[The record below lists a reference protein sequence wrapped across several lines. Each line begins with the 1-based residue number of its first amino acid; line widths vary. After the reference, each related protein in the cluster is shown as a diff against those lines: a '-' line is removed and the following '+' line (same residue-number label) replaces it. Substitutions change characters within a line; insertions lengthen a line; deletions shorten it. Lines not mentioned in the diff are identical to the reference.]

1 MIAPHFWRNLRL
13 LIGVG
18 AAAIFSLLGMIS
30 WIQRLPTM
38 AVLVRR
44 RLRNAVT
51 GAAVHSQAVEDPGVY
66 WRQNNAL
73 PGNRGDG
80 FRYSYLLVMIAI
92 TPVYLWFE
100 LSFGA
105 HLLELMGSK
114 VPSEDTVAVE
124 HWGHMISGIAVSLMF
139 LTGWFQQCE
148 KWNRPWSVRVLVS
161 IGICLLCIVL
171 TWKIQEAVIG
181 FYVQRGKA
189 QIAMYIWTL
198 LALTVVGF
206 LLIRGWLRLS
216 VSRRRRGVGTTIA
229 GLIVL
234 VVVGIVLV
242 SKLEPILTFV
252 TRTLG
257 VSSQIVVD
265 LGYERQQAATLSL
278 VRRGLQQ
285 GVYTFRDN
293 PLDQAALAS
302 GEGKAALAMFPII
315 AAGVSPAL
323 FAGDRKKILYELMYL
338 DWDEMSGESTYAE
351 YRKNEAEVERLFLG
365 PYSDLSKARQ
375 AELATLGR
383 KAADANWD
391 ARIRE
396 LVPFGS
402 LPPGLAIDEFQK
414 LPVFQSLIGNNLGCF
429 DCKLRLGMDRPAL
442 TREVFDKTQTKN
454 VIQVEE
460 TLRDPD
466 HFQQGRDG
474 ESAARTYWVPI
485 WALLFSMVGAFT
497 LVFKLIFTVSE
508 YVQRRSFRRA
518 NAADSI
524 LANTVIANSKSL
536 IAGGLLFVALFVYFS
551 DNRVTSTENYIRLHK
566 QMWHD
571 QPIVGAI
578 AAHWTINAQALLYP
592 FTRKIRPTWMTFDQD
607 PLYWLPWHVGKQEDE

>member
-1 MIAPHFWRNLRL
+1 L

-18 AAAIFSLLGMIS
+18 AAAIFSMLGMIS

-38 AVLVRR
+38 AVLARR

-51 GAAVHSQAVEDPGVY
+51 GAAVQSQAVEDPGVY

-124 HWGHMISGIAVSLMF
+124 HWGHLISGIAVSLMF

-171 TWKIQEAVIG
+171 TWKVQEAVIG

-198 LALTVVGF
+198 LAMTVVGF
-206 LLIRGWLRLS
+206 ILIRGWLRRS
-216 VSRRRRGVGTTIA
+216 VSRRRRGVAATIA
-229 GLIVL
+229 GLIAL

-242 SKLEPILTFV
+242 SKLEPILTLV

-265 LGYERQQAATLSL
+265 LGYERQQAATLSI

-323 FAGDRKKILYELMYL
+323 FAGDRKKILHELMYL
-338 DWDEMSGESTYAE
+338 DWDEMSGENTYAE

-375 AELATLGR
+375 AEIATLGR

-396 LVPFGS
+396 LVPFGT

-429 DCKLRLGMDRPAL
+429 DCTLRLGMDRPAL
-442 TREVFDKTQTKN
+442 TREVFNKTQTKN
-454 VIQVEE
+454 VLQFEE

-524 LANTVIANSKSL
+524 LANTVIANSKNL

-592 FTRKIRPTWMTFDQD
+592 FTRKIRPDWMSFDKD
-607 PLYWLPWHVGKQEDE
+607 PLYWLPWHVGKEEDE

>member
-1 MIAPHFWRNLRL
+1 
-13 LIGVG
+13 
-18 AAAIFSLLGMIS
+18 
-30 WIQRLPTM
+30 
-38 AVLVRR
+38 
-44 RLRNAVT
+44 
-51 GAAVHSQAVEDPGVY
+51 
-66 WRQNNAL
+66 
-73 PGNRGDG
+73 
-80 FRYSYLLVMIAI
+80 
-92 TPVYLWFE
+92 
-100 LSFGA
+100 
-105 HLLELMGSK
+105 
-114 VPSEDTVAVE
+114 
-124 HWGHMISGIAVSLMF
+124 
-139 LTGWFQQCE
+139 
-148 KWNRPWSVRVLVS
+148 
-161 IGICLLCIVL
+161 
-171 TWKIQEAVIG
+171 
-181 FYVQRGKA
+181 
-189 QIAMYIWTL
+189 
-198 LALTVVGF
+198 
-206 LLIRGWLRLS
+206 
-216 VSRRRRGVGTTIA
+216 
-229 GLIVL
+229 
-234 VVVGIVLV
+234 
-242 SKLEPILTFV
+242 
-252 TRTLG
+252 
-257 VSSQIVVD
+257 
-265 LGYERQQAATLSL
+265 
-278 VRRGLQQ
+278 
-285 GVYTFRDN
+285 
-293 PLDQAALAS
+293 
-302 GEGKAALAMFPII
+302 
-315 AAGVSPAL
+315 
-323 FAGDRKKILYELMYL
+323 
-338 DWDEMSGESTYAE
+338 MSGESTYAE

-414 LPVFQSLIGNNLGCF
+414 LPAFQSLIGNNLGCF

-524 LANTVIANSKSL
+524 LANTVIANSKNL

-551 DNRVTSTENYIRLHK
+551 DNRVTSTDNYIRLHK

-592 FTRKIRPTWMTFDQD
+592 FTRKIRPDWMSFDKD
-607 PLYWLPWHVGKQEDE
+607 PLYWLPWHVGKEEDE